1 MSEPTVLHVMPH
13 PGAGGERYV
22 EMLEA
27 MDGFRFERV
36 ALTEHRGKLE
46 VLPGLIRARRAARR
60 ADLVHVHG
68 DSAAIAC
75 LRIIRRQ
82 PAVITFNGLHLW
94 RRARGI
100 PGRLVTFDLRRAIAA
115 ARASI
120 CVSEAEL
127 RDAADLAGPSL
138 RDRLVRVD
146 NGLPDPGPGD
156 PAVRAATRG
165 ELGLDEGDLAVLFI
179 GQLER
184 RKGVLDL
191 LDALERA
198 GAKRPSLRGLIVG
211 DGPLAE
217 TVAARVDGERVRAL
231 GHRGDVGALLDAC
244 DVFTLPSEREGI
256 SLALL
261 EAMARERAVVVSD
274 GPGNPDAVGDTG
286 AIVPYGDVQALARAL
301 ERLAGDPEL
310 REELGRAARR
320 RILAA
325 FTAERMVEETR
336 RVYES
341 ALRPR
346 ES

>member
-1 MSEPTVLHVMPH
+1 MPH

-22 EMLEA
+22 EMLEE
-27 MDGFRFERV
+27 MQGFRFRRV

-46 VLPGLIRARRAARR
+46 VLPGLIRARRAARE

-100 PGRLVTFDLRRAIAA
+100 AGRVVNLDLRRAIAA
-115 ARASI
+115 SRASI

-127 RDAADLAGPSL
+127 RDATDLAGPSL

-146 NGLPDPGPGD
+146 NGLPDPGPAD
-156 PAVRAATRG
+156 ESVRAAARG
-165 ELGLDEGDLAVLFI
+165 ELGLEDGDLVVLFI

-191 LDALERA
+191 LGALERA
-198 GAKRPSLRGLIVG
+198 RAERPSLRGLIVG

-217 TVAARVDGERVRAL
+217 AVAARVDGEGVRAL
-231 GHRGDVGALLDAC
+231 GQRDDIGDLLDAC
-244 DVFTLPSEREGI
+244 DLFTLPSEREGI

-274 GPGNPDAVGDTG
+274 GPGNPEAVGDAG
-286 AIVPYGDVQALARAL
+286 VIVPYGDAGALSAALASLAADPA
-301 ERLAGDPEL
+301 ERG
-310 REELGRAARR
+310 RLGQAARR
-320 RILAA
+320 RFLER

-336 RVYES
+336 AVYES
-341 ALRPR
+341 ALR
-346 ES
+346 